1 MRKTIFA
8 VILLVP
14 ALAAAAHVKKPEA
27 NVDKRK
33 APANANAPIKLGED
47 APNFCLFGGQSGK
60 AMPGEAAFNSIVWR
74 SDVVYVGE
82 THDQPQDHRAQLAA
96 LKAMRIARGQKI
108 AVGFEMLD
116 VTMQPVLDDYAAGK
130 LTEEEFLAKTDWKN
144 NWGFDF
150 AMYKPL
156 FDFVRDNKLRALALN
171 VPRAVAAKVARA
183 GLEGLSADERALLP
197 EKVEVSRHQKY
208 NDYLKETFGGHGGSP
223 MGDKFTFAN
232 YQASMAAWNEAM
244 GARIAAFMEA
254 NPGFETLVI
263 AGNGHL
269 MYNAAI
275 PASVKARAKGLR
287 QASFYTQDA
296 QSCPEAMP
304 KEHKDM
310 ANYLWYIKHPKPA
323 PAAQPAAPPERK

>member
-116 VTMQPVLDDYAAGK
+116 VTMQPVP
-130 LTEEEFLAKTDWKN
+130 W
-144 NWGFDF
+144 
-150 AMYKPL
+150 
-156 FDFVRDNKLRALALN
+156 
-171 VPRAVAAKVARA
+171 
-183 GLEGLSADERALLP
+183 
-197 EKVEVSRHQKY
+197 
-208 NDYLKETFGGHGGSP
+208 
-223 MGDKFTFAN
+223 
-232 YQASMAAWNEAM
+232 
-244 GARIAAFMEA
+244 
-254 NPGFETLVI
+254 
-263 AGNGHL
+263 
-269 MYNAAI
+269 
-275 PASVKARAKGLR
+275 
-287 QASFYTQDA
+287 
-296 QSCPEAMP
+296 
-304 KEHKDM
+304 
-310 ANYLWYIKHPKPA
+310 
-323 PAAQPAAPPERK
+323 